1 MTRLV
6 RSLVLF
12 GVMVAAATAASS
24 ASAAT
29 YKSCGDIAATQ
40 HVRAHKLTCFAARA
54 VAERHSDT
62 SIPGGACDLSRRTCH
77 IDFFTCKRTF
87 FGTGGTR
94 VKCSYDGRWVKFY
107 YGM

>member
-6 RSLVLF
+6 RFLALF
-12 GVMVAAATAASS
+12 GVMVAAATAAST
-24 ASAAT
+24 ASAAG
-29 YKSCGDIAATQ
+29 YKSCGDIGATQ
-40 HVRAHKLTCFAARA
+40 HVRAHGLTCFAARA

-62 SIPGGACDLSRRTCH
+62 SIPGGACDLAKRKCH

-87 FGTGGTR
+87 FGNSGTR
-94 VKCSYDGRWVKFY
+94 ITCSYDGRRVKFF